1 MSADAQ
7 SPIRLIVGLGNPG
20 SEYEW
25 TRHNA
30 GCWYVDEIARRYGA
44 PFKLE
49 KRFSG
54 QLSRIRV
61 GGRECLLLK
70 PTTFMNRS
78 GQSVSALA
86 AYFKI
91 DQREMLVAHDELDL
105 PAGEVRL
112 KQGGGHAG
120 HNGLRDVMPALGSRD
135 FWRLRIGIDH
145 PGDRN
150 RVVAYVLS
158 RPGRD
163 EARALGEALDRA
175 ADCLDDLLDGLR
187 GDQRRR
193 ADRVLARGAA
203 RDRQLAV

>member
-105 PAGEVRL
+105 APGVVRL
-112 KQGGGHAG
+112 KEGGGHAG
-120 HNGLRDVMPALGSRD
+120 HNGLRDIIRALGGRE

-145 PGDRN
+145 PGPGRD
-150 RVVAYVLS
+150 VASYVLS
-158 RPGRD
+158 RPPRED
-163 EARALGEALDRA
+163 ADAIMQAVEAAEKCLG
-175 ADCLDDLLDGLR
+175 DLLDGAFQKVMHNLHT
-187 GDQRRR
+187 RR
-193 ADRVLARGAA
+193 
-203 RDRQLAV
+203 